1 MKAIEKVMMSNQ
13 AAGMGDQG
21 RVGQMCGVLSG
32 MEALA
37 GLSRSGETRERPRV
51 RRLAFAGNA
60 APPGG
65 SPPL

>member
-1 MKAIEKVMMSNQ
+1 MSGMQ
-13 AAGMGDQG
+13 AAIMGDRIEVAG
-21 RVGQMCGVLSG
+21 EMCGVLSG
-32 MEALA
+32 PGAQE
-37 GLSRSGETRERPRV
+37 GLSRSGETRERPRT